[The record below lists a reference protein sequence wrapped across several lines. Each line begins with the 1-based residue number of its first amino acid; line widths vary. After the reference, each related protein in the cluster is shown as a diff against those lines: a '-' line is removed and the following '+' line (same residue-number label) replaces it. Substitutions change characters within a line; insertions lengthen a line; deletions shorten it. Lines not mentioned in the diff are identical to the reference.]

1 MIFPHLVNNLQVDL
15 MIGGNQPVKAV
26 EYICTL
32 QLFWVVFS
40 LPPNV
45 ESSLP
50 DAFDRFALFSDLSR
64 VINVGIEFLPIRGKK
79 YIHEI

>member
-1 MIFPHLVNNLQVDL
+1 

-26 EYICTL
+26 EYICAL

-50 DAFDRFALFSDLSR
+50 DACDRFALFSDLSR
-64 VINVGIEFLPIRGKK
+64 VINAAAFEFLPVRGKI
-79 YIHEI
+79 YVHET